1 MRKNSFL
8 ENQFMFNKNGF
19 LLQFICLSA
28 PFWQSE
34 NKTQIRRLTLALLG
48 LTILQIAIAVLI
60 TEWSADLFNALEKHS
75 MSGVW
80 TQVGL
85 IILIFFANIF
95 VTVTHFK
102 IKRTLQLD
110 WRNWLTSKLIS
121 QWMSE
126 GRHYLITH
134 IQNENQEAHD
144 NPDGRIAEDVRI
156 ATESAIDLV
165 HSLTFCLLL
174 LISFTK
180 ILWTLSGVVTLNLG
194 FIELAIY
201 GHLVWLAM
209 LYATG
214 ASILGWWI
222 GRPLT
227 RATNGRQTVEA
238 NFRFGLVNAH
248 ENSLAIS
255 LVHGE
260 KTEQKRCFGL
270 FNDIIDAWQN
280 QTTAQSHILM
290 FTSGHSVLLMAFP
303 ILVSAP
309 RYVLGSIS
317 LGALMQ
323 SAQAFQQMAS
333 ALSWPVDNM
342 AKIAEWRA
350 SVERVLSLVHAL
362 DKLEQEI
369 AHRDPHRIERIKTE
383 KNILRLHDLCV
394 VRLDGIVC
402 VNKMDIEIKAGE
414 RILITGNAFSG
425 SKLFK
430 AIVGFWPWGEGKI
443 ELPNDEV
450 VFVPPR
456 PYLPIG
462 TLRAAICYPLMESDV
477 NQADLEEKL
486 NLVGLSELH
495 EHLDNQVDS
504 WESTLS
510 RDQQQRLGAVRLLLQ
525 QPKWILLQQAF
536 DSLDSNDEIAM
547 LRLICQELPKSAILT
562 ITHESRAESFHQRII
577 TL

>member
-1 MRKNSFL
+1 
-8 ENQFMFNKNGF
+8 MFNKNGF
-19 LLQFICLSA
+19 LLQFIRLSA

-34 NKTQIRRLTLALLG
+34 NKTVIRRLTLTLFG
-48 LTILQIAIAVLI
+48 LTVLQIAIAVLI
-60 TEWSADLFNALEKHS
+60 TEWSANLFNALEQRS
-75 MSGVW
+75 MSGIW

-85 IILIFFANIF
+85 IILIFIANIF

-110 WRNWLTSKLIS
+110 WRNWLTTKLIA
-121 QWMSE
+121 QWMNE

-134 IQNENQEAHD
+134 IQGEIETAHD

-165 HSLTFCLLL
+165 HSLTFCSLL

-194 FIELAIY
+194 LFEISIH
-201 GHLVWLAM
+201 GHLVWLAI

-227 RATNGRQTVEA
+227 YATNGRQTVEA
-238 NFRFGLVNAH
+238 NFRFGLVNAR

-260 KTEQKRCFGL
+260 HTEQSRFYSLFG
-270 FNDIIDAWQN
+270 DIIEAWKN

-309 RYVLGSIS
+309 RFVLGSLS

-323 SAQAFQQMAS
+323 SAQAFQQMTS

-362 DKLEQEI
+362 NKLEEEI
-369 AHRDPHRIERIKTE
+369 ASRDPHRIERIKTD
-383 KNILRLHDLCV
+383 KPVLHLHDLCV

-402 VNKMDIEIKAGE
+402 VHKMDVEIKAGE
-414 RILITGNAFSG
+414 RILIAGNAFTG

-443 ELPNDEV
+443 ELPNDDV
-450 VFVPPR
+450 IFVPPR

-462 TLRAAICYPLMESDV
+462 SLRTAICYPMTVNDV
-477 NQADLEEKL
+477 NQTELEEKL
-486 NLVGLSELH
+486 DLVGLSELR
-495 EHLDNQVDS
+495 ENLDDYIESWDS
-504 WESTLS
+504 LLS
-510 RDQQQRLGAVRLLLQ
+510 REQQQRLGAVRLLLQ

-536 DSLDSNDEIAM
+536 DSLDSDGEIAI
-547 LRLICQELPKSAILT
+547 LRLICQQLPQAAILT
-562 ITHESRAESFHQRII
+562 ITHESRAEAFHQRMI

>member
-1 MRKNSFL
+1 ML
-8 ENQFMFNKNGF
+8 NQNGF
-19 LLQFICLSA
+19 LVQFIRLSA

-34 NKTQIRRLTLALLG
+34 NKTTIRRLTFALFG
-48 LTILQIAIAVLI
+48 LTVLQIVIAVVI
-60 TEWSADLFNALEKHS
+60 TEWSANLFNALENHS
-75 MSGVW
+75 MAGVW

-85 IILIFFANIF
+85 IILIFIANIF

-110 WRNWLTSKLIS
+110 WRNWLTTTLIG
-121 QWMSE
+121 QWMND

-134 IQNENQEAHD
+134 IQNNNAHD

-156 ATESAIDLV
+156 ATESAIDLA
-165 HSLTFCLLL
+165 HSLTFCSLL

-180 ILWTLSGVVTLNLG
+180 ILWTLSGVVTLDLG
-194 FIELAIY
+194 LFEIPIY

-227 RATNGRQTVEA
+227 QATDSRQTVEA
-238 NFRFGLVNAH
+238 NFRFGLVNAR

-260 KTEQKRCFGL
+260 QTEQGRFYGL
-270 FNDIIDAWQN
+270 FNDIIEAWQR
-280 QTTAQSHILM
+280 QTTAWTHILM
-290 FTSGHSVLLMAFP
+290 FTSGHSILLMAFP

-350 SVERVLSLVHAL
+350 SVERVLSLVHSL
-362 DKLEQEI
+362 DTLEKEI
-369 AHRDPHRIERIKTE
+369 ATRDPHRIQLIKTDVPFL
-383 KNILRLHDLCV
+383 KLQDLCV
-394 VRLDGIVC
+394 VRLDGVVC
-402 VNKMDIEIKAGE
+402 VNKMNVEIKAGE
-414 RILITGNAFSG
+414 RILITGNAFTG

-430 AIVGFWPWGEGKI
+430 AIVGFWPWGEGQI

-462 TLRAAICYPLMESDV
+462 TLRAAICYPQMESDI
-477 NQADLEEKL
+477 NQTELEEKL
-486 NLVGLSELH
+486 DLVGLSELR
-495 EHLDNQVDS
+495 EHLDNEIDS
-504 WESTLS
+504 WDSALS
-510 RDQQQRLGAVRLLLQ
+510 REQQQRLGAVRLLLQ

-536 DSLDSNDEIAM
+536 DSLDSDGEIAI

-562 ITHESRAESFHQRII
+562 ITHESRAEAFHQRKI

>member
-1 MRKNSFL
+1 
-8 ENQFMFNKNGF
+8 MFNQNGF
-19 LLQFICLSA
+19 LLQFIRLSA

-34 NKTQIRRLTLALLG
+34 NKTKIRQLTLALFG
-48 LTILQIAIAVLI
+48 LTVLQIAIAVMI
-60 TEWSADLFNALEKHS
+60 TEWSANLFNALEKHS
-75 MSGVW
+75 MAGVW

-85 IILIFFANIF
+85 IILIFVANIF

-110 WRNWLTSKLIS
+110 WRNWLTTKLIA
-121 QWMSE
+121 QWMAD
-126 GRHYLITH
+126 GRHYLVTH
-134 IQNENQEAHD
+134 IQNNDAHD
-144 NPDGRIAEDVRI
+144 NPDGRIAEDVKI
-156 ATESAIDLV
+156 ATESAIDLI

-180 ILWTLSGVVTLNLG
+180 ILWTLSGVITVDLG
-194 FIELAIY
+194 FAEFSIY

-227 RATNGRQTVEA
+227 HATDSRQTVEA
-238 NFRFGLVNAH
+238 NFRFGLVNAR

-260 KTEQKRCFGL
+260 HTEQNRFYGL
-270 FNDIIDAWQN
+270 FHDIVDAWQR
-280 QTTAQSHILM
+280 QTTAWTHILM

-309 RYVLGSIS
+309 RYVLGSLS

-350 SVERVLSLVHAL
+350 SVERVLSLVHSL
-362 DKLEQEI
+362 DTLEKEI
-369 AHRDPHRIERIKTE
+369 TSRDPRRIQLIKT
-383 KNILRLHDLCV
+383 NTDRLKLDDLCII
-394 VRLDGIVC
+394 RLDGVVC
-402 VNKMDIEIKAGE
+402 LHKMNVEIKAGE
-414 RILITGNAFSG
+414 RILITGSAFTG

-430 AIVGFWPWGEGKI
+430 AIVGFWPWGEGQI
-443 ELPNDEV
+443 ELPKDEV

-462 TLRAAICYPLMESDV
+462 TLRTAICYPLMESDV
-477 NQADLEEKL
+477 NQNELEEKL
-486 NLVGLSELH
+486 DLVGLADLKST
-495 EHLDNQVDS
+495 LDNKVDS
-504 WESTLS
+504 WDSALS
-510 RDQQQRLGAVRLLLQ
+510 REQLQRLGAVRLLLQ

-536 DSLDSNDEIAM
+536 DSLDSDDEIAI

-562 ITHESRAESFHQRII
+562 ITHESRAEAFHQRKI

>member
-1 MRKNSFL
+1 ML
-8 ENQFMFNKNGF
+8 NQNGF
-19 LLQFICLSA
+19 LVQFIRLSA

-34 NKTQIRRLTLALLG
+34 NKTTIRRLTFALFG
-48 LTILQIAIAVLI
+48 LTVLQIVIAVVI
-60 TEWSADLFNALEKHS
+60 TEWSANLFNALENHS
-75 MSGVW
+75 MAGVW

-85 IILIFFANIF
+85 IILIFIANIF

-110 WRNWLTSKLIS
+110 WRNWLTTTLIG
-121 QWMSE
+121 QWMND

-134 IQNENQEAHD
+134 IQNNNAHD

-156 ATESAIDLV
+156 ATESAIDLA

-180 ILWTLSGVVTLNLG
+180 ILWTLSGVVTLDLG
-194 FIELAIY
+194 LFEIPIY

-227 RATNGRQTVEA
+227 QATDSRQTVEA
-238 NFRFGLVNAH
+238 NFRFGLVNAR

-260 KTEQKRCFGL
+260 QTEQGRFYGL
-270 FNDIIDAWQN
+270 FNDIIEAWQR
-280 QTTAQSHILM
+280 QTTAWTHILM
-290 FTSGHSVLLMAFP
+290 FTSGHSILLMAFP

-350 SVERVLSLVHAL
+350 SVERVLSLVHSL
-362 DKLEQEI
+362 DTLEKEI
-369 AHRDPHRIERIKTE
+369 ATRDPHRIQLIKTDVPFL
-383 KNILRLHDLCV
+383 KLQDLCV
-394 VRLDGIVC
+394 VRLDGVVC
-402 VNKMDIEIKAGE
+402 VNKMNVEIKAGE
-414 RILITGNAFSG
+414 RILITGNAFTG

-430 AIVGFWPWGEGKI
+430 AIVGFWPWGEGQI

-462 TLRAAICYPLMESDV
+462 TLRAAICYPQMESDI
-477 NQADLEEKL
+477 NQTELEEKL
-486 NLVGLSELH
+486 DLVGLSELR
-495 EHLDNQVDS
+495 EHLDNEIDS
-504 WESTLS
+504 WDSALS
-510 RDQQQRLGAVRLLLQ
+510 REQQQRLGAVRLLLQ

-536 DSLDSNDEIAM
+536 DSLDSDGEIAI

-562 ITHESRAESFHQRII
+562 ITHESRAEAFHQRKI

>member
-1 MRKNSFL
+1 MPMNT
-8 ENQFMFNKNGF
+8 GF
-19 LLQFICLSA
+19 LLQFIQLAS

-34 NKTQIRRLTLALLG
+34 NKTTIRRLTLALFA
-48 LTILQIAIAVLI
+48 LTLIQIVVAVVI
-60 TEWSADLFNALEKHS
+60 TEWSANLFNALEQRS
-75 MSGVW
+75 MSGVL
-80 TQVGL
+80 TQVGM
-85 IILIFFANIF
+85 IVLIFIANIA

-102 IKRTLQLD
+102 VKRTLQLD
-110 WRNWLTSKLIS
+110 WRNWLTAKLIA
-121 QWMSE
+121 QWMSD
-126 GRHYLITH
+126 GRHYLVTH
-134 IQNENQEAHD
+134 IQSENTAS

-156 ATESAIDLV
+156 ATESAIDLA
-165 HSLTFCLLL
+165 HSLIFCLLL
-174 LISFTK
+174 LVSFSK
-180 ILWTLSGVVTLNLG
+180 ILWTLSGVITLDFGL
-194 FIELAIY
+194 FEIPIH

-209 LYATG
+209 LYATA

-227 RATNGRQTVEA
+227 QATNNRQNVEA
-238 NFRFGLVNAH
+238 NFRFGLVNAR

-260 KTEQKRCFGL
+260 HTEQKRFYEL
-270 FNDIIDAWQN
+270 FNDIIDAWKR
-280 QTTAQSHILM
+280 QTDAWSHIFM
-290 FTSGHSVLLMAFP
+290 FSSGHSVLLMAFP

-309 RYVLGSIS
+309 RFVLGSIS
-317 LGALMQ
+317 LGGLMQ

-362 DKLEQEI
+362 DTLEQEI
-369 AHRDPHRIERIKTE
+369 VYRDPHRIQRIQTDKQVL
-383 KNILRLHDLCV
+383 KLKDLCI
-394 VRLDGIVC
+394 VRLDGVVC
-402 VNKMDIEIKAGE
+402 MHKINLDIKMGE
-414 RILITGNAFSG
+414 RILIVGNAFTG

-462 TLRAAICYPLMESDV
+462 TLRAAICYPLTVSEI
-477 NQADLEEKL
+477 NQNELVEKMAE
-486 NLVGLSELH
+486 VGLTDLCEN
-495 EHLDNQVDS
+495 LDENVES
-504 WESTLS
+504 WDATLS
-510 RDQQQRLGAVRLLLQ
+510 REQQQRLGIVRLLLQ
-525 QPKWILLQQAF
+525 KPKWILLQQAF
-536 DSLDSNDEIAM
+536 DSLDSDDEIAM

-562 ITHESRAESFHQRII
+562 ITHESRAEAFHQRKI

>member
-1 MRKNSFL
+1 MPMNT
-8 ENQFMFNKNGF
+8 GF
-19 LLQFICLSA
+19 LLQFIQLAS

-34 NKTQIRRLTLALLG
+34 NKTTIRRLTLALFA
-48 LTILQIAIAVLI
+48 LTLIQIVVAVVI
-60 TEWSADLFNALEKHS
+60 TEWSANLFNALEQRS
-75 MSGVW
+75 MSGVL
-80 TQVGL
+80 TQVGM
-85 IILIFFANIF
+85 IILIFIANIA

-102 IKRTLQLD
+102 VKRTLQLD
-110 WRNWLTSKLIS
+110 WRNWLTAKLIA
-121 QWMSE
+121 QWMSD
-126 GRHYLITH
+126 GRHYLVTH
-134 IQNENQEAHD
+134 IQSENTAS

-156 ATESAIDLV
+156 ATESAIDLA
-165 HSLTFCLLL
+165 HSLIFCLLL
-174 LISFTK
+174 LVSFSK
-180 ILWTLSGVVTLNLG
+180 ILWTLSGVITLDFGL
-194 FIELAIY
+194 FEIPIH

-227 RATNGRQTVEA
+227 QATNNRQNVEA
-238 NFRFGLVNAH
+238 NFRFGLVNAR

-260 KTEQKRCFGL
+260 HTEQKRFYEL
-270 FNDIIDAWQN
+270 FNDIIDAWKR
-280 QTTAQSHILM
+280 QTDAWSHIFM
-290 FTSGHSVLLMAFP
+290 FSSGHSVLLMAFP

-309 RYVLGSIS
+309 RFVLGSIS
-317 LGALMQ
+317 LGGLMQ

-362 DKLEQEI
+362 DTLEQEI
-369 AHRDPHRIERIKTE
+369 VYRDPHRIQRIQTDKQVL
-383 KNILRLHDLCV
+383 KLKDLCI
-394 VRLDGIVC
+394 VRLDGVVC
-402 VNKMDIEIKAGE
+402 MHKINLDIKMGE
-414 RILITGNAFSG
+414 RILIVGNAFTG

-462 TLRAAICYPLMESDV
+462 TLRAAICYPLTVSEI
-477 NQADLEEKL
+477 NQNELVEKMAE
-486 NLVGLSELH
+486 VGLTDLCEN
-495 EHLDNQVDS
+495 LDENVES
-504 WESTLS
+504 WDATLS
-510 RDQQQRLGAVRLLLQ
+510 REQQQRLGIVRLLLQ
-525 QPKWILLQQAF
+525 KPKWILLQQAF
-536 DSLDSNDEIAM
+536 DSLDSDDEIAM

-562 ITHESRAESFHQRII
+562 ITHESRAEAFHQRKI

>member
-1 MRKNSFL
+1 
-8 ENQFMFNKNGF
+8 MFDKNGF
-19 LLQFICLSA
+19 LLQFIRLSA
-28 PFWQSE
+28 PFWHSE
-34 NKTQIRRLTLALLG
+34 NKVIIRQLTLALLG
-48 LTILQIAIAVLI
+48 LTVLQIVIAVVI
-60 TEWSADLFNALEKHS
+60 TEWSANLFNALEKHS
-75 MSGVW
+75 MAGVW

-85 IILIFFANIF
+85 IILIFIANIF

-110 WRNWLTSKLIS
+110 WRNWLTATLIA
-121 QWMSE
+121 QWMAD
-126 GRHYLITH
+126 GRHYLVTH
-134 IQNENQEAHD
+134 IQGENAHD

-156 ATESAIDLV
+156 ATESAIDLI

-194 FIELAIY
+194 IVEIPIY

-227 RATNGRQTVEA
+227 QATDNRQTVEA
-238 NFRFGLVNAH
+238 NFRFGLVNAR

-260 KTEQKRCFGL
+260 QTEQGRFYDL
-270 FNDIIDAWQN
+270 FSDIVKAWN
-280 QTTAQSHILM
+280 HQTTAWTHILM

-309 RYVLGSIS
+309 RYVLGSLS

-350 SVERVLSLVHAL
+350 SVERVLNLVHAL

-369 AHRDPHRIERIKTE
+369 THRDPNRIERIKTD
-383 KNILRLHDLCV
+383 KPILHLHDLCV
-394 VRLDGIVC
+394 IRLDGVVC
-402 VNKMDIEIKAGE
+402 VKRLDIEIKAGE
-414 RILITGNAFSG
+414 RILVTGNAFTG

-443 ELPNDEV
+443 ELPNDEII
-450 VFVPPR
+450 FVPPR
-456 PYLPIG
+456 PYLPTG
-462 TLRAAICYPLMESDV
+462 TLRAAICYPLMESNI
-477 NQADLEEKL
+477 NQSELEEKL
-486 NLVGLSELH
+486 NLVGLAELRDQL
-495 EHLDNQVDS
+495 ENEVDS
-504 WESTLS
+504 WDTVLS
-510 RDQQQRLGAVRLLLQ
+510 REQQQRLGAVRLLLQ

-536 DSLDSNDEIAM
+536 DSLDSDGEIAI
-547 LRLICQELPKSAILT
+547 LRLICQELPKAAILT
-562 ITHESRAESFHQRII
+562 ITHESRAEAFHQRKI